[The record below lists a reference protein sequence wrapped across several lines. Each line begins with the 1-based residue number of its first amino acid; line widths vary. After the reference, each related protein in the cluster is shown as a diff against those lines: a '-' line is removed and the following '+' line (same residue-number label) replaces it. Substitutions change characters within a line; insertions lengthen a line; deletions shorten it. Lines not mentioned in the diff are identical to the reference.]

1 MTAGT
6 PKPLLIFDF
15 DGTLANTIEVG
26 IRTYNELAS
35 GYDLR
40 SITVEDA
47 RERRK
52 LNTLA
57 PLDEFGISWLLSV
70 KLGAH
75 ISNALHDRMHEVEI
89 IKGNQEALQEL
100 HREGFCL
107 GIFSSNTAR
116 VFFLYRDPRHGGP
129 PAKLMSAA
137 SQSAGAR
144 TAARPWKPR
153 VLISASMARPR

>member
-116 VFFLYRDPRHGGP
+116 VFSFIETRDMG
-129 PAKLMSAA
+129 
-137 SQSAGAR
+137 
-144 TAARPWKPR
+144 AARKTYVSGVAVCR
-153 VLISASMARPR
+153 GANGREAVET